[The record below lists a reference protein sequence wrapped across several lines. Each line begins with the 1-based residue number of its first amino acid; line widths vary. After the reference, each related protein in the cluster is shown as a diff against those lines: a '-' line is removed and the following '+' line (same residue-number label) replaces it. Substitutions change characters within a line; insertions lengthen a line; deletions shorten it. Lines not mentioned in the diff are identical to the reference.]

1 MAVSARLEQLSSK
14 HTTLDMKIRQEMR
27 SPIPDT
33 LRISR
38 LKKQKLHIK
47 DTIENVG
54 SNAKN

>member
-1 MAVSARLEQLSSK
+1 MAESARLEQLSSK
-14 HTTLDMKIRQEMR
+14 HMTLDMKIRQEMR

-33 LRISR
+33 LRLSR

-54 SNAKN
+54 ASPKN

>member
-14 HTTLDMKIRQEMR
+14 HMTLDMKIRQEMR

-54 SNAKN
+54 TNAKN

>member
-27 SPIPDT
+27 SPVPDT

-47 DTIENVG
+47 DTIENVDAG
-54 SNAKN
+54 PKN

>member
-47 DTIENVG
+47 DTIENVDAG
-54 SNAKN
+54 SKN